1 MEALLTCRDLVKRYG
16 AKTALHGL
24 SLTVEPG
31 RIVGLL
37 GPNGSGKT
45 TLIKLASGLLTPT
58 SGEIT
63 IAGHAPGVETKSLVS
78 YLPERSYLSDWMR
91 VEDTLRFFCDFYA
104 ESVFPVWSSISTRV
118 MSVFPFS
125 VGEGMIVLGILF
137 LTAFAAVGFLRLTV
151 KKAWSKKLF
160 HSFSCTFSWIF
171 LALVWVMT
179 CNCFL
184 LYHSSAFEDRYMEQ
198 VRSENYSK
206 AELAVLRDYIVVNAN
221 ELAEQ
226 MERDADG
233 YLIYKGDMN
242 QAAVEAMQQVGTDYG
257 RLQGYY
263 PQPKEIYFSELLSQT
278 YRMGYYFP
286 FSMEANYN
294 GTMYIVNKPSVICH
308 EFAHLKGFMQEDEAN
323 LIGYLACINS
333 DDAFFRYSG
342 YMGVLNYVE
351 KEFRTSIQKSRKEYA
366 KHPQISAQVYADNM
380 FLTQEAWQTV
390 EKKAF
395 VSTKT
400 AKKVSN
406 AATTASLKLN
416 GVEEGMKAYDGVVKL
431 LLDYYDGVL
440 YGDVLVTVDAE

>member
-1 MEALLTCRDLVKRYG
+1 MFLAALGLN
-16 AKTALHGL
+16 AL
-24 SLTVEPG
+24 
-31 RIVGLL
+31 
-37 GPNGSGKT
+37 
-45 TLIKLASGLLTPT
+45 AW
-58 SGEIT
+58 
-63 IAGHAPGVETKSLVS
+63 KSS
-78 YLPERSYLSDWMR
+78 S
-91 VEDTLRFFCDFYA
+91 FCDFYA

-151 KKAWSKKLF
+151 KKAWSKKMF

-278 YRMGYYFP
+278 YMMGYYFP

-351 KEFRTSIQKSRKEYA
+351 KEFRASIQKSRKEYA

-390 EKKAF
+390 EKKAV

>member
-1 MEALLTCRDLVKRYG
+1 
-16 AKTALHGL
+16 
-24 SLTVEPG
+24 
-31 RIVGLL
+31 
-37 GPNGSGKT
+37 
-45 TLIKLASGLLTPT
+45 
-58 SGEIT
+58 
-63 IAGHAPGVETKSLVS
+63 
-78 YLPERSYLSDWMR
+78 
-91 VEDTLRFFCDFYA
+91 
-104 ESVFPVWSSISTRV
+104 
-118 MSVFPFS
+118 
-125 VGEGMIVLGILF
+125 
-137 LTAFAAVGFLRLTV
+137 
-151 KKAWSKKLF
+151 
-160 HSFSCTFSWIF
+160 
-171 LALVWVMT
+171 
-179 CNCFL
+179 
-184 LYHSSAFEDRYMEQ
+184 
-198 VRSENYSK
+198 
-206 AELAVLRDYIVVNAN
+206 
-221 ELAEQ
+221 
-226 MERDADG
+226 
-233 YLIYKGDMN
+233 
-242 QAAVEAMQQVGTDYG
+242 MQRVGTDYG

-278 YRMGYYFP
+278 YMMGYYFP

-351 KEFRTSIQKSRKEYA
+351 KEFRASIQKSRKEYA

-390 EKKAF
+390 EKKAV